1 MVTKSKMIRLDL
13 EKPVEP
19 VFFGEFLSPERGW
32 RHLTRNLI
40 DYELMIVT
48 EGTLLIGDDKEEYR
62 VNAGEY
68 LLMPPTRYQHGT
80 HPCRCRFFWLHF
92 RCGAENADCSLPKTA
107 QVSDMDAVRTIFQ
120 RMFEA
125 ERADPQG
132 LQLKYLATFL
142 LFELVNVEAQEAPLS
157 ARARLTERIKELVF
171 RYRFT
176 DPKIAALARELGY
189 HEKYLSAAFRAE
201 TGTTLKR
208 YIASVR
214 LAEAKRMLLETDY
227 TASEIGYYLNFPV
240 PQTFFRFFRTET
252 GMTATEFRAAH
263 SI

>member
-19 VFFGEFLSPERGW
+19 VLFGEFLSPERGW

-80 HPCRCRFFWLHF
+80 KPCRCRFFWLHF
-92 RCGAENADCSLPKTA
+92 RCGAEHANCTLPKTA
-107 QVSDMDAVRTIFQ
+107 PVADMEAVKTIFQ

-125 ERADPQG
+125 ERSDPRG
-132 LQLKYLATFL
+132 LKPKYLATL
-142 LFELVNVEAQEAPLS
+142 LLVELAGVETQAPLS
-157 ARARLTERIKELVF
+157 ARARLAERVKELVF

-176 DPKIAALARELGY
+176 DPRVADLARELGY
-189 HEKYLSAAFRAE
+189 HEKYLSSAFRAE
-201 TGTTLKR
+201 TGTTLKK

-240 PQTFFRFFRTET
+240 PQTFFRFFRAET
-252 GMTATEFRAAH
+252 GMTASAFRAAH
-263 SI
+263 LI